1 MKVSIQGLRSNDDGT
16 TWVRCWPTESADRTA
31 AETAGVTSFTATVA
45 FGALAPRVTIGS
57 ALDGLWPVGE
67 PYARQDGHG
76 KTQRLDGQITA
87 ICLRRVAG
95 VAANVAVTE
104 A

>member
-1 MKVSIQGLRSNDDGT
+1 MKVAVQGLRINDDGT
-16 TWVRCWPTESADRTA
+16 TWCRCWPVEASDRAA
-31 AETAGVTSFTATVA
+31 AEAASVTSYTATVA
-45 FGALAPRVTIGS
+45 FGDLTKRITIGS
-57 ALDGLWPVGE
+57 TLDGLVPVGE

-87 ICLRRVAG
+87 IVLRRVAT
-95 VAANVAVTE
+95 VAPTVQVTE

>member
-1 MKVSIQGLRSNDDGT
+1 MKVSIQGLRLNDDGT
-16 TWVRCWPTESADRTA
+16 TWVRCWPVELEARAA
-31 AETAGVTSFTATVA
+31 AEAAGVTSYTATVA
-45 FGALAPRVTIGS
+45 FGDLTKRVTIGS
-57 ALDGLWPVGE
+57 TLVGLVPVGE
-67 PYARQDGHG
+67 PADRRDGHG
-76 KTQRLDGQITA
+76 RTQRLDGTISE